1 MKRMIKVLGQTY
13 AAVLLL
19 AVGMGSAQAAVE
31 DYTWY
36 TITGDVLFADNPNL
50 WGLTTGQQIEAKVG
64 IFGDATADGTYSVEY
79 LYVDLDGVSGDVGLT
94 QDDFTT
100 SGIFLTLSSGA
111 LTDFSFF
118 NDPYTFESSFTQFTD
133 GIEGTAIG
141 EWTSIQQTAVPI
153 PAAVWLFGSALAM
166 LGWTRRKT
174 AI

>member
-1 MKRMIKVLGQTY
+1 MIKVLGQTY

-36 TITGDVLFADNPNL
+36 TITGDVLFADSPNL
-50 WGLTTGQQIEAKVG
+50 WGLTTGQQIQANVG
-64 IFGDATADGTYSVEY
+64 IFGDATGDGTYSVDF
-79 LYVDLDGVSGDVGLT
+79 LYIDLDGVSGDVGLELS
-94 QDDFTT
+94 DFPT
-100 SGIFLTLSSGA
+100 SGVSLTLAGGSVF
-111 LTDFSFF
+111 DFAFF

-133 GIEGTAIG
+133 GIEGTAVG

-166 LGWTRRKT
+166 LGWARRKP
-174 AI
+174 AV